1 MKKTALALMIITI
14 LSKLFGFF
22 REIVLAYY
30 YGASNISDVYLIS
43 DTIPNVIFGFIGA
56 GIATTY
62 IPVYTSALENDGR
75 LRSDSFTSN
84 FLNLIFFISTLVVG
98 LVIIFAPY
106 VVLAFASG
114 FSDEVLKLAV
124 EFVRISVFA
133 VYFNGCIHIFK
144 SYLEVN
150 GSFKVPASKGFISN
164 IFVISFI
171 ALSSKYGIKLLPYG
185 ILLGMVSQALFLIPF
200 AFKKGYRHKFVI
212 DIKDKYLRKMI
223 FLALPVILGTSVNKI
238 NTLVD
243 RTLASRIAVGGIS
256 ALNYANRLEGFIT
269 GIFVVSITT
278 VMYPTLSKKY
288 AENNIVDFKGYIIK
302 SISAVNLFVVPAAV
316 GALIFAEPIVK
327 LLFNRG
333 AFDEEAV
340 ILTSGA
346 LFYYSIG
353 LVSIGL
359 RDVLS
364 RGFFAMQDTKTP
376 VKNSALGVILNI
388 ILNIILS
395 RYMGLKGLALA
406 TSISATFTMIL
417 MFITLRRKL
426 GMFGLKKAFNAFLK
440 IAAASVVMAV
450 ISKSVFRFLLNYY
463 SSNRSLFWAVVV
475 GVFLYFILI
484 YVFKIEEINEFVKDF
499 KEKYIKKSRD

>member
-14 LSKLFGFF
+14 LSKFIGFF

-30 YGASNISDVYLIS
+30 YGASNISDVYLIA

-62 IPVYTSALENDGR
+62 IPVYSSALENDGK
-75 LRSDSFTSN
+75 LRSDEFTSN
-84 FLNLIFFISTLVVG
+84 FLNLIFFILTLVVG

-114 FSDEVLKLAV
+114 FTDEVLKLAV

-150 GSFKVPASKGFISN
+150 GSFKIPASKGFISN

-171 ALSSKYGIKLLPYG
+171 ALSSKYGVKILPYG
-185 ILLGMVSQALFLIPF
+185 ILLGMISQAVFLIPF
-200 AFKKGYRHKFVI
+200 AAREGYKHKFVI
-212 DIKDKYLRKMI
+212 NLKDKYLRKMI

-243 RTLASRIAVGGIS
+243 RTLASRIAIGGIS
-256 ALNYANRLEGFIT
+256 ALNYAHRLEGFIT

-278 VMYPTLSKKY
+278 VMYPALSKKF
-288 AENNIVDFKGYIIK
+288 AENNIKDFKEYIIK

-316 GALIFAEPIVK
+316 GAVIFSEPIVK
-327 LLFNRG
+327 LLFGRG
-333 AFDEEAV
+333 AFNEEAV

-346 LFYYSIG
+346 LLYYSIG

-406 TSISATFTMIL
+406 TSISATFTTIL
-417 MFITLRRKL
+417 MFITLRRKI
-426 GMFGLKKAFNAFLK
+426 GMFGMKKALK
-440 IAAASVVMAV
+440 SFVKISLSSAIMAAASLATYSRFVKDYGSNKALFGAV
-450 ISKSVFRFLLNYY
+450 I
-463 SSNRSLFWAVVV
+463 V
-475 GVFLYFILI
+475 GVLVYFTAI
-484 YVFKIEEINEFVKDF
+484 YIFKIEEIKDF
-499 KEKYIKKSRD
+499 VEKAKEKFIQQ